1 MTMHLEYQGNEGVGW
16 RISRQPTSSFPPLAQ
31 QVTVILNET
40 KCSEESFIHFDN
52 FIGQ

>member
-1 MTMHLEYQGNEGVGW
+1 MHIEYQGKEGVGW
-16 RISRQPTSSFPPLAQ
+16 RISRQPTPSFPLAQ

-40 KCSEESFIHFDN
+40 KCSEESYTHFDN